1 MYDVTSTFDLGTIS
15 IVRSPISIKVDIG
28 ETDHVIHKVIQI
40 TFSLT
45 NLLKVPLP
53 LKLCVLRS
61 DVFMFAGTNE
71 VSFFYFK
78 SSLDFNLSPYSVHLH
93 YRHMISALTE

>member
-1 MYDVTSTFDLGTIS
+1 MHDVISTFDLGAIS
-15 IVRSPISIKVDIG
+15 IIRSPISIHVDIG

-45 NLLKVPLP
+45 NLLKTPLP

-71 VSFFYFK
+71 VSFFIFE
-78 SSLDFNLSPYSVHLH
+78 DFVGLSCEPLSV
-93 YRHMISALTE
+93 R

>member
-1 MYDVTSTFDLGTIS
+1 MHDVISTLDLGTIS
-15 IVRSPISIKVDIG
+15 IIRSPISMHVDIG

-45 NLLKVPLP
+45 NLLKIPLP
-53 LKLCVLRS
+53 VKLCVLRS

-71 VSFFYFK
+71 VSFLFLKISWDFRL
-78 SSLDFNLSPYSVHLH
+78 SLFLFVNTTDMRLQVP
-93 YRHMISALTE
+93 